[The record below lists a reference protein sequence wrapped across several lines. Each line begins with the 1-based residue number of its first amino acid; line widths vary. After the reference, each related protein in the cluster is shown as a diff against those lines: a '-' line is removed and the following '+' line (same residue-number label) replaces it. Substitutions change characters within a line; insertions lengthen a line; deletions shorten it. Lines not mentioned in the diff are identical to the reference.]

1 MDPLKVTIDGIE
13 PLDQEAI
20 QMAKRRTEDLLMPYL
35 ALGRLH
41 EISWQVAGIVGR
53 IPDGLPRKVVMV
65 AAGDHGVAS
74 EGVSLFPQEVTRQM
88 VSGFIRGLAA
98 INVICRH
105 VGARV
110 VVVDFGVKGP
120 TEPSWL
126 EASESFY
133 DMKVAPGT
141 GNIATGPAMSRQQ
154 ASEAILRGT
163 EVFRREASKG
173 LDIIATGDMGIA
185 NTTASAA
192 VICALTGSDPKDIV
206 GRGTGLDDEGLRR
219 KVEVVRRALEV
230 NRPDPGDPLDVLA
243 KVGGFEIGGL
253 CGWILAGAKARVPV
267 VIDGFI
273 SAAAAL
279 LAVALQP
286 RARDYLFAGHLSSE
300 RGHKKALEHL
310 GLKPLLQLEMRLGEG
325 TGAALAFVLIET
337 AVKILS
343 QMATFESAG
352 VSRGL

>member
-1 MDPLKVTIDGIE
+1 MDPLKAAIGGIE
-13 PLDQEAI
+13 PLDQDAV
-20 QMAKRRTEDLLMPYL
+20 QRAKRRTEDLLMPYL

-41 EISWQVAGIVGR
+41 EISWRVAGIMGR
-53 IPDGLPRKVVMV
+53 IPEGLPRKVVMV

-98 INVICRH
+98 INVISRH

-126 EASESFY
+126 EASDSFY

-185 NTTASAA
+185 NTTPSAA
-192 VICALTGSDPKDIV
+192 VISVLTGSDPEEIV

-219 KVEVVRRALEV
+219 KAQVVRRALEV
-230 NRPDPGDPLDVLA
+230 NRPDPRDPLDVLA

-273 SAAAAL
+273 STAAAL
-279 LAVALQP
+279 LAVALEP
-286 RARDYLFAGHLSSE
+286 RARDYLFAGHLSAE
-300 RGHKKALEHL
+300 RGHSKALEHL
-310 GLKPLLQLEMRLGEG
+310 GLEPLLQLEMRLGEG
-325 TGAALAFVLIET
+325 TGATLAFVIIEA